1 MTGTLKFAGR
11 RSLSQT
17 AVAHTVPEAGAGQVC
32 GRRCICVYV
41 CVPEQRTLLREAALV
56 VLSLARPEE
65 TCCGAF
71 ESCPES
77 PAPPW
82 LCDLEQSFDL
92 CNLLIKSVM
101 GRNVLEAGGADGE
114 HLRGEQVQAE
124 VSAECKLTLPR
135 ALGLCENCTSPLP
148 SDWEFPGAGTGDKG
162 RRIVWAC
169 RQADPAVSQ

>member
-1 MTGTLKFAGR
+1 M
-11 RSLSQT
+11 
-17 AVAHTVPEAGAGQVC
+17 AHTVPEAGAGQVC

-77 PAPPW
+77 
-82 LCDLEQSFDL
+82 
-92 CNLLIKSVM
+92 NLLIKSVM